1 MITDDNRWHRTYR
14 YLSIKVSCNHVCY
27 RYQIC
32 HCIVIVIT
40 EVIVIIIV
48 IAIVKVI
55 VNIICK
61 TIMIVQSCLSSP
73 ILLEKPMRKW
83 ILNLGQRS
91 TLVRAQTG
99 TKGDN

>member
-40 EVIVIIIV
+40 EVIVI
-48 IAIVKVI
+48 AIVKVI

-61 TIMIVQSCLSSP
+61 TIMIVQSCFSSP
-73 ILLEKPMRKW
+73 IPLEKPMRKW
-83 ILNLGQRS
+83 ILIWGQRL
-91 TLVRAQTG
+91 TLVRVQTG